1 MTWPDSTID
10 LSFAKSPSNCVTALI
25 QTLVPFAPEPPDVEN
40 TSARCCPPRMP
51 EPVESNNKAPTAP
64 ARPKLKTRQHVGKT
78 PYRMYN
84 RPRSMTDKET
94 GRTSINVLDP
104 RVAQQVAAGE
114 VVDRP
119 ASVVKE
125 LVENAL
131 DAGASRVE
139 VELGEGGTSRILVR
153 DDGSGMTSE
162 NASLSVLRHATSK
175 IRNVEDIEAVLTLGF
190 RGEALP
196 SIASVSAFTL
206 TTSSGEGAATRVVV
220 DGGAEAEISAAS
232 HPKGTTVLV
241 DRLFYNVPARR
252 AFLKGARAERA
263 AIVEV
268 VTHLAIAHPK
278 VAFRLTDK
286 GRDYLSLPE
295 AGDLLERLAQILGVA
310 KARALRRVE
319 HESGAF
325 GVSGYAALPS
335 LTEGSRA
342 HQTISVNGRFVR
354 ADNLHRGL
362 DDAYRATLPSGRYPP
377 VAIEITADPRRV
389 DVNVHPTKQV
399 VRFSEERAAREAV
412 AAAVRAAIEWRPQ
425 GPASAPRAPERTY
438 TQDRFS
444 GPSYSRPPTN
454 YPSRAAED
462 PTPYTAPPAQGL
474 AEARERLSEASRPLS
489 EPLAGERGQYGE
501 LPERGGLPQASPDE
515 LRIIGQLA
523 AGYILVEEPGSLWV
537 VDQHVAHERAILDRL
552 HDSDSP
558 ASVQSLLVPEVV
570 DLSAA
575 EAELATESL
584 EELSVYGFEAEPF
597 GPRSV
602 RVTAVIST
610 LADRD
615 IAGAVK
621 DAISAISGTEPGHRR
636 EDHILATIACHSAVK
651 MGDRLS
657 QPEMEA
663 LIKSWLTS
671 HLPATCPHGRSI
683 CYRIG
688 LNEVARKLD
697 RH

>member
-1 MTWPDSTID
+1 MT
-10 LSFAKSPSNCVTALI
+10 
-25 QTLVPFAPEPPDVEN
+25 EPTTER
-40 TSARCCPPRMP
+40 A
-51 EPVESNNKAPTAP
+51 
-64 ARPKLKTRQHVGKT
+64 
-78 PYRMYN
+78 
-84 RPRSMTDKET
+84 
-94 GRTSINVLDP
+94 SINVLDP

-131 DAGASRVE
+131 DASASRVE
-139 VELGEGGTSRILVR
+139 VELGDGGTSRIVVR
-153 DDGSGMTSE
+153 DDGSGMPPE
-162 NASLSVLRHATSK
+162 DARLSVLRHATSK
-175 IRNVEDIEAVLTLGF
+175 IRNVEDIEVVTTLGF

-196 SIASVSAFTL
+196 SIASVSSFCL
-206 TTSSGEGAATRVVV
+206 TTSTGEGSGTKVAVE
-220 DGGAEAEISAAS
+220 GGAEAEVSPAS
-232 HPKGTTVLV
+232 HPKGTTILV

-252 AFLKGARAERA
+252 AFLKGPRAERA

-268 VTHLAIAHPK
+268 VTHLAIAHPT
-278 VAFRLTDK
+278 VAFRLTEK

-310 KARALRRVE
+310 RARALRRVE
-319 HESGAF
+319 YESGAF
-325 GVSGYAALPS
+325 KISGYAALPS

-354 ADNLHRGL
+354 AENLHRGL
-362 DDAYRATLPSGRYPP
+362 DDAYRATVPSGRYPP
-377 VAIEITADPRRV
+377 VAVEISADPRRV

-399 VRFSEERAAREAV
+399 VRFSEERAAREAL
-412 AAAVRAAIEWRPQ
+412 AAAVRGAIEWRP
-425 GPASAPRAPERTY
+425 PSAPSTPRAAERTFA
-438 TQDRFS
+438 QDRFS
-444 GPSYSRPPTN
+444 VPSRP
-454 YPSRAAED
+454 SADHRSFAAEGRS
-462 PTPYTAPPAQGL
+462 PYAAPPARGL
-474 AEARERLSEASRPLS
+474 SEVRKRLSEASRPLT
-489 EPLAGERGQYGE
+489 EPAAGPLAEERGRYGE
-501 LPERGGLPQASPDE
+501 LPERGALPQASPEE
-515 LRIIGQLA
+515 LRVIGQLA
-523 AGYILVEEPGSLWV
+523 AGYILVEEPESLWV

-558 ASVQSLLVPEVV
+558 ATVQSLLVPEVV
-570 DLSAA
+570 ELSPG
-575 EAELATESL
+575 EAELAAASL

-615 IAGAVK
+615 IAGAFK
-621 DAISAISGTEPGHRR
+621 DALSSISGTEPGHRR
-636 EDHILATIACHSAVK
+636 EDRILATIACHSAVK

-657 QPEMEA
+657 GPEMEA
-663 LIKSWLTS
+663 LIRDWLTS
-671 HLPATCPHGRSI
+671 RLPATCPHGRSI

-688 LNEVARKLD
+688 LGEVARKLD

>member
-1 MTWPDSTID
+1 
-10 LSFAKSPSNCVTALI
+10 
-25 QTLVPFAPEPPDVEN
+25 
-40 TSARCCPPRMP
+40 
-51 EPVESNNKAPTAP
+51 
-64 ARPKLKTRQHVGKT
+64 
-78 PYRMYN
+78 
-84 RPRSMTDKET
+84 
-94 GRTSINVLDP
+94 
-104 RVAQQVAAGE
+104 
-114 VVDRP
+114 
-119 ASVVKE
+119 
-125 LVENAL
+125 
-131 DAGASRVE
+131 
-139 VELGEGGTSRILVR
+139 
-153 DDGSGMTSE
+153 
-162 NASLSVLRHATSK
+162 
-175 IRNVEDIEAVLTLGF
+175 F

-196 SIASVSAFTL
+196 SVASVSSFSL
-206 TTSSGEGAATRVVV
+206 TTSTGEGAATKVAVE
-220 DGGAEAEISAAS
+220 GGAEAEVSAAS

-252 AFLKGARAERA
+252 AFLKGARAERG

-268 VTHLAIAHPK
+268 VTHLAIAHPT
-278 VAFRLTDK
+278 VAFRLTDG
-286 GRDYLSLPE
+286 GRDYLSLPV
-295 AGDLLERLAQILGVA
+295 AGDLLERLAQILGVG
-310 KARALRRVE
+310 KARALRKVE
-319 HESGAF
+319 YESGPF

-335 LTEGSRA
+335 LTEGGRA

-362 DDAYRATLPSGRYPP
+362 DDAYRATVPSGRYPP
-377 VAIEITADPRRV
+377 VALEITADPRRV

-412 AAAVRAAIEWRPQ
+412 AAAVRAAIEWRA
-425 GPASAPRAPERTY
+425 PASPQAPRATDRAF

-444 GPSYSRPPTN
+444 GYSPPPTT

-462 PTPYTAPPAQGL
+462 FSTYNAPPPRGL
-474 AEARERLSEASRPLS
+474 QEARERLSEASRPLAES
-489 EPLAGERGQYGE
+489 FAEEPGQYGE
-501 LPERGGLPQASPDE
+501 LPERGGLPQASPEE
-515 LRIIGQLA
+515 LRVIGQLA

-558 ASVQSLLVPEVV
+558 ATVQSLLVPEVV
-570 DLSAA
+570 DLSPA
-575 EAELATESL
+575 EAELAAASL

-597 GPRSV
+597 GPRSA

-610 LADRD
+610 LSGRD
-615 IAGAVK
+615 VAGAFK
-621 DAISAISGTEPGHRR
+621 DALSAISGSEPGRRR

-657 QPEMEA
+657 QAEMEA
-663 LIKSWLTS
+663 LVKSWLTS
-671 HLPATCPHGRSI
+671 RLPATCPHGRSI

>member
-1 MTWPDSTID
+1 MVD
-10 LSFAKSPSNCVTALI
+10 
-25 QTLVPFAPEPPDVEN
+25 EG
-40 TSARCCPPRMP
+40 
-51 EPVESNNKAPTAP
+51 
-64 ARPKLKTRQHVGKT
+64 HV
-78 PYRMYN
+78 
-84 RPRSMTDKET
+84 RS
-94 GRTSINVLDP
+94 SINVLDP

-131 DAGASRVE
+131 DAGASRIE
-139 VELGEGGTSRILVR
+139 VELGDGGTSRILVR
-153 DDGSGMTSE
+153 DNGSGMTPE
-162 NASLSVLRHATSK
+162 NARLCVLRHATSK
-175 IRNVEDIEAVLTLGF
+175 IRKVEDIEAVMTLGF

-196 SIASVSAFTL
+196 SVASVSSFTL
-206 TTSSGEGAATRVVV
+206 TTSTGEGAATRVFV
-220 DGGAEAEISAAS
+220 DGGAEAEVSAAS

-252 AFLKGARAERA
+252 AFLKGARAERG

-268 VTHLAIAHPK
+268 LTHLAIAHPT
-278 VAFRLTDK
+278 VAFRLTE
-286 GRDYLSLPE
+286 GSRDYLSLPE
-295 AGDLLERLAQILGVA
+295 AGDLLERLAQILGVG
-310 KARALRRVE
+310 KARALRRVDY
-319 HESGAF
+319 ESGPF

-354 ADNLHRGL
+354 AEGLHRGL

-377 VAIEITADPRRV
+377 VALEITADPRRV

-412 AAAVRAAIEWRPQ
+412 AAAVRGAIEWRTADP
-425 GPASAPRAPERTY
+425 PSAPRPPEKTF

-444 GPSYSRPPTN
+444 GYSRPRTD

-462 PTPYTAPPAQGL
+462 FSSYNAPPARGL
-474 AEARERLSEASRPLS
+474 QEARERLSEASRPL
-489 EPLAGERGQYGE
+489 EPPPAGEPHIEEPYAE
-501 LPERGGLPQASPDE
+501 PPERGVLPRSAPEE
-515 LRIIGQLA
+515 LRVIGQLA

-558 ASVQSLLVPEVV
+558 ATVQSLLVPEVV
-570 DLSAA
+570 DLSPG
-575 EAELATESL
+575 EAEFAAASL

-615 IAGAVK
+615 VAGAFK
-621 DAISAISGTEPGHRR
+621 DALSAISGTEPGHRR

-651 MGDRLS
+651 MGDKLS
-657 QPEMEA
+657 QQEMEA

-671 HLPATCPHGRSI
+671 RLPATCPHGRSI

>member
-1 MTWPDSTID
+1 M
-10 LSFAKSPSNCVTALI
+10 VT
-25 QTLVPFAPEPPDVEN
+25 
-40 TSARCCPPRMP
+40 PR
-51 EPVESNNKAPTAP
+51 A
-64 ARPKLKTRQHVGKT
+64 
-78 PYRMYN
+78 
-84 RPRSMTDKET
+84 
-94 GRTSINVLDP
+94 SINVLDP

-125 LVENAL
+125 LLENAL
-131 DAGASRVE
+131 DAGASRIE
-139 VELGEGGTSRILVR
+139 VELGDGGTSHILVR
-153 DDGSGMTSE
+153 DDGSGMSRE
-162 NASLSVLRHATSK
+162 DARLSVLRHATSK
-175 IRNVEDIEAVLTLGF
+175 IRNAEDIEAVSTLGF

-196 SIASVSAFTL
+196 SIASVSSFSL
-206 TTSSGEGAATRVVV
+206 TTSTGEGAATRVVV
-220 DGGAEAEISAAS
+220 EGGEAAEVYAAS

-252 AFLKGARAERA
+252 AFLKGARAERS

-268 VTHLAIAHPK
+268 VTHLAIAHPTL
-278 VAFRLTDK
+278 AFRLTEG

-310 KARALRRVE
+310 KARSLRKVE
-319 HESGAF
+319 YESGPF

-354 ADNLHRGL
+354 AENLHRGL
-362 DDAYRATLPSGRYPP
+362 DDAYRATVPSGRYPP
-377 VAIEITADPRRV
+377 VAVEIAADPRRV

-412 AAAVRAAIEWRPQ
+412 ASAVRDAIEWRAQAPPQ
-425 GPASAPRAPERTY
+425 APRAPERTF

-444 GPSYSRPPTN
+444 APSRPPAD
-454 YPSRAAED
+454 YPSYAAED
-462 PTPYTAPPAQGL
+462 RAAYTASPARGL
-474 AEARERLSEASRPLS
+474 QEARERLSEASRPLA
-489 EPLAGERGQYGE
+489 EGRERYGE
-501 LPERGGLPQASPDE
+501 LPERGGLPQASPEE

-523 AGYILVEEPGSLWV
+523 AGYILVEEPESLWV
-537 VDQHVAHERAILDRL
+537 VDQHVAHERTILDRL

-558 ASVQSLLVPEVV
+558 ATVQSLLVPEVV
-570 DLSAA
+570 DLSPA
-575 EAELATESL
+575 EAERATANL

-597 GPRSV
+597 GPRSL

-615 IAGAVK
+615 IAGAFK
-621 DAISAISGTEPGHRR
+621 DALSAISGTEPGHRR

-651 MGDRLS
+651 MGDKLS

-663 LIKSWLTS
+663 LIKSWLES
-671 HLPATCPHGRSI
+671 RLPATCPHGRSI

>member
-1 MTWPDSTID
+1 MV
-10 LSFAKSPSNCVTALI
+10 SPRA
-25 QTLVPFAPEPPDVEN
+25 
-40 TSARCCPPRMP
+40 
-51 EPVESNNKAPTAP
+51 
-64 ARPKLKTRQHVGKT
+64 
-78 PYRMYN
+78 
-84 RPRSMTDKET
+84 
-94 GRTSINVLDP
+94 SINVLDP

-131 DAGASRVE
+131 DAGASRIE
-139 VELGEGGTSRILVR
+139 VELGDGGTSRILVR
-153 DDGSGMTSE
+153 DNGSGMSRE
-162 NASLSVLRHATSK
+162 DAKLSVLRHATSK
-175 IRNVEDIEAVLTLGF
+175 IRSVEDIEAVSTLGF

-196 SIASVSAFTL
+196 SIASVSSFSL
-206 TTSSGEGAATRVVV
+206 TTSTGEGAATRVAVE
-220 DGGAEAEISAAS
+220 GGEAAEVYAAS

-252 AFLKGARAERA
+252 AFLRGARAERS

-268 VTHLAIAHPK
+268 VTHLAIAHPTL
-278 VAFRLTDK
+278 AFRLTEG

-310 KARALRRVE
+310 KARSLRKVE
-319 HESGAF
+319 YESGPF

-354 ADNLHRGL
+354 AENLHRGL
-362 DDAYRATLPSGRYPP
+362 DDAYRATVPSGRYPP
-377 VAIEITADPRRV
+377 VAVEITADPRRV

-412 AAAVRAAIEWRPQ
+412 ASAVRDAIEWRAQAPPQ
-425 GPASAPRAPERTY
+425 APRAPERTF

-444 GPSYSRPPTN
+444 APSRPPAD
-454 YPSRAAED
+454 YPSYAAED
-462 PTPYTAPPAQGL
+462 RAPYTAPPARGL
-474 AEARERLSEASRPLS
+474 EEARERLSEASRPLA
-489 EPLAGERGQYGE
+489 EGRERYGE
-501 LPERGGLPQASPDE
+501 LPERGGLPQASPE
-515 LRIIGQLA
+515 EMRIIGQLA

-558 ASVQSLLVPEVV
+558 ATVQSLLVPEVV
-570 DLSAA
+570 DLSPA
-575 EAELATESL
+575 ERAKANL

-615 IAGAVK
+615 IAGAFK
-621 DAISAISGTEPGHRR
+621 DALSAISGTEPGHRR

-651 MGDRLS
+651 MGDKLS

-663 LIKSWLTS
+663 LIKSWLES
-671 HLPATCPHGRSI
+671 RLPATCPHGRSI

>member
-1 MTWPDSTID
+1 MT
-10 LSFAKSPSNCVTALI
+10 
-25 QTLVPFAPEPPDVEN
+25 E
-40 TSARCCPPRMP
+40 
-51 EPVESNNKAPTAP
+51 
-64 ARPKLKTRQHVGKT
+64 T
-78 PYRMYN
+78 PQA
-84 RPRSMTDKET
+84 T
-94 GRTSINVLDP
+94 INVLDP

-125 LVENAL
+125 LVENAI

-139 VELGEGGTSRILVR
+139 VELTDGGTSRILVR
-153 DDGSGMTSE
+153 DDGSGMAGEDAT
-162 NASLSVLRHATSK
+162 LSVLRHATSK
-175 IRNVEDIEAVLTLGF
+175 IRNVEDIEAVTTLGF

-196 SIASVSAFTL
+196 SIASVSSFTL
-206 TTSSGEGAATRVVV
+206 TTSRGEGAATKVVV
-220 DGGAEAEISAAS
+220 DGGAKAEVSAAS

-241 DRLFYNVPARR
+241 ERLFYNVPARR
-252 AFLKGARAERA
+252 AFLKGPRAERA

-268 VTHLAIAHPK
+268 VTHLAIAHPTL
-278 VAFRLTDK
+278 AFRLTDS
-286 GRDYLSLPE
+286 GRDYLSLPG
-295 AGDLLERLAQILGVA
+295 AGDLLERLAQVLGVA
-310 KARALRRVE
+310 KARAMRRVE
-319 HESGAF
+319 YESGAF

-354 ADNLHRGL
+354 AENLQRGL
-362 DDAYRATLPSGRYPP
+362 DDAYRATVPSGRYPP
-377 VAIEITADPRRV
+377 VALEMTADPRRV
-389 DVNVHPTKQV
+389 DVNVHPTKQL

-412 AAAVRAAIEWRPQ
+412 AVAIRSAIEWRPQ
-425 GPASAPRAPERTY
+425 APPQAPRAAERTF
-438 TQDRFS
+438 TQDRLS
-444 GPSYSRPPTN
+444 GPPRPPAN
-454 YPSRAAED
+454 YPPYAAEGR
-462 PTPYTAPPAQGL
+462 PPYTATPARGL
-474 AEARERLSEASRPLS
+474 QEARERLSEASRPLA
-489 EPLAGERGQYGE
+489 EPSLAEERGEYEE
-501 LPERGGLPQASPDE
+501 LPERGGLPRASPDE
-515 LRIIGQLA
+515 LRVIGQLA
-523 AGYILVEEPGSLWV
+523 AGYILVEEPESLWV

-558 ASVQSLLVPEVV
+558 ATVQSLLVPEVV
-570 DLSAA
+570 DLSPA
-575 EAELATESL
+575 EAELAAESL

-597 GPRSV
+597 GPRFV

-615 IAGAVK
+615 IAGAFK
-621 DAISAISGTEPGHRR
+621 DALAAISGTEPGHRR

-651 MGDRLS
+651 MGDKLT

-671 HLPATCPHGRSI
+671 RLPATCPHGRSI

>member
-1 MTWPDSTID
+1 MT
-10 LSFAKSPSNCVTALI
+10 
-25 QTLVPFAPEPPDVEN
+25 EN
-40 TSARCCPPRMP
+40 
-51 EPVESNNKAPTAP
+51 
-64 ARPKLKTRQHVGKT
+64 G
-78 PYRMYN
+78 
-84 RPRSMTDKET
+84 T
-94 GRTSINVLDP
+94 GRKVINVLDP

-125 LVENAL
+125 LVENCL
-131 DAGASRVE
+131 DAGASRIE
-139 VELGEGGTSRILVR
+139 VELADGGTSRILVR
-153 DDGSGMTSE
+153 DDGSGMTPE
-162 NASLSVLRHATSK
+162 NAKLCVLRHATSK
-175 IRNVEDIEAVLTLGF
+175 IVNVEDIEVVTTLGF

-196 SIASVSAFTL
+196 SIASVSSFSL
-206 TTSSGEGAATRVVV
+206 TTSTGEGAATKVAV
-220 DGGAEAEISAAS
+220 DGGADAEVSAAS

-278 VAFRLTDK
+278 VAFRLTDG
-286 GRDYLSLPE
+286 GRDYLSLPV
-295 AGDLLERLAQILGVA
+295 AGDLLERLAQILGVG
-310 KARALRRVE
+310 KARALRKVE
-319 HESGAF
+319 YESGPF
-325 GVSGYAALPS
+325 GVTGYAALPS
-335 LTEGSRA
+335 LTEGGRA

-354 ADNLHRGL
+354 ADNLLRGL
-362 DDAYRATLPSGRYPP
+362 DDAYRATVPSGRYPP

-412 AAAVRAAIEWRPQ
+412 AAAVRTAIEWRAPAPPQ
-425 GPASAPRAPERTY
+425 APRATERAF

-444 GPSYSRPPTN
+444 GYSPPPTT

-462 PTPYTAPPAQGL
+462 FSVYNAPPARGL
-474 AEARERLSEASRPLS
+474 QEARERLSEASRPLAESLS
-489 EPLAGERGQYGE
+489 EEREQYGE
-501 LPERGGLPQASPDE
+501 LPERGGLPQASPEE
-515 LRIIGQLA
+515 LRVIGQLA
-523 AGYILVEEPGSLWV
+523 AGYILVEEPGALWV

-558 ASVQSLLVPEVV
+558 ATVQSLLVPEVV
-570 DLSAA
+570 DLSPA
-575 EAELATESL
+575 EAELAAASL

-597 GPRSV
+597 GPRSA

-615 IAGAVK
+615 VSGAFK
-621 DAISAISGTEPGHRR
+621 DALSAISGSAPGRRR

-657 QPEMEA
+657 QAEMEA
-663 LIKSWLTS
+663 LVKSWLTS
-671 HLPATCPHGRSI
+671 RLPATCPHGRSI

>member
-1 MTWPDSTID
+1 MAEKD
-10 LSFAKSPSNCVTALI
+10 
-25 QTLVPFAPEPPDVEN
+25 
-40 TSARCCPPRMP
+40 
-51 EPVESNNKAPTAP
+51 
-64 ARPKLKTRQHVGKT
+64 
-78 PYRMYN
+78 
-84 RPRSMTDKET
+84 T
-94 GRTSINVLDP
+94 GRARIEVLDP

-139 VELGEGGTSRILVR
+139 VELGDGGTSRILVR
-153 DDGSGMTSE
+153 DNGSGMTPE
-162 NASLSVLRHATSK
+162 NARLCVIRHATSK
-175 IRNVEDIEAVLTLGF
+175 IRNVEDIEAVMTLGF

-196 SIASVSAFTL
+196 SVASVSSFTL
-206 TTSSGEGAATRVVV
+206 TTSTGEGAATRVFV
-220 DGGAEAEISAAS
+220 DGGAEAEVSAAS

-268 VTHLAIAHPK
+268 STHLAIAHPT
-278 VAFRLTDK
+278 VAFRLTEG

-295 AGDLLERLAQILGVA
+295 AGDLLERLAQILGVG

-319 HESGAF
+319 YESGPF

-354 ADNLHRGL
+354 AEGLHRGL

-377 VAIEITADPRRV
+377 VALEITADPRRV

-412 AAAVRAAIEWRPQ
+412 AAAVRGAIEWRPSS
-425 GPASAPRAPERTY
+425 PPSAPRPPERAF

-444 GPSYSRPPTN
+444 GYSRPRTD

-462 PTPYTAPPAQGL
+462 PSPYDAPPARSLQ
-474 AEARERLSEASRPLS
+474 EARERLSEASRPL
-489 EPLAGERGQYGE
+489 EQPPTGERYDAE
-501 LPERGGLPQASPDE
+501 PYTDLPERGGLPRSAPEE
-515 LRIIGQLA
+515 LRVIGQLA
-523 AGYILVEEPGSLWV
+523 AGYILMEEPESLWV

-552 HDSDSP
+552 HDSESP
-558 ASVQSLLVPEVV
+558 ATVQSLLVPEVV
-570 DLSAA
+570 DLSPA
-575 EAELATESL
+575 EAEFAAASL

-610 LADRD
+610 LAERD
-615 IAGAVK
+615 VAGAFK
-621 DAISAISGTEPGHRR
+621 DALSAISGTEPGHRR

-657 QPEMEA
+657 PQEMEA
-663 LIKSWLTS
+663 LVKSWLTS
-671 HLPATCPHGRSI
+671 RLPATCPHGRSI

-688 LNEVARKLD
+688 LNEIARKLD